1 MIWIISCCVLFV
13 GSVLAARTLEY
24 GIFVTIVFSFT
35 ITWGLIYAIH
45 RAWRVRL
52 CLHLVRKSLEH
63 NLPYTNLQELIEP
76 DYGNPPD
83 FKHPAK
89 AGLIGLITYIPCI
102 FLSWTA
108 LGLFMSSFVLK
119 LILAIIIGFVVSFI
133 IGLVTTKLAAE
144 KRILKK
150 IVDSIQRHD
159 KRMWEDLLH
168 SWKRIIDEQNREAA
182 SRTK

>member
-35 ITWGLIYAIH
+35 ITWGLIRHTPGLA
-45 RAWRVRL
+45 RTL
-52 CLHLVRKSLEH
+52 CLRLVRKSLEH

-144 KRILKK
+144 KIHRK
-150 IVDSIQRHD
+150 IVGLSERQTCVGG
-159 KRMWEDLLH
+159 
-168 SWKRIIDEQNREAA
+168 SAP
-182 SRTK
+182 

>member
-1 MIWIISCCVLFV
+1 MDYFLLRPVCRKRFGC
-13 GSVLAARTLEY
+13 TNT
-24 GIFVTIVFSFT
+24 GIRYLRDHRFPLPLH
-35 ITWGLIYAIH
+35 GALYAIH

-52 CLHLVRKSLEH
+52 CLRLVRKSLEH

-144 KRILKK
+144 K
-150 IVDSIQRHD
+150 
-159 KRMWEDLLH
+159 EY
-168 SWKRIIDEQNREAA
+168 
-182 SRTK
+182 